1 MKRMILLI
9 FMTLFL
15 FAGCHSRETPQ
26 IDDYIWEMISI
37 QSIDEGGEIVAHGS
51 TATGVLETDVQKE
64 LICRAKNGILTL
76 TDKTADKTY
85 NGTYRLETTAPDSV
99 IYMVTIENSDGT
111 AVAAHTTY
119 ADGSREPTLII
130 ITDGYVLNFFAGS
143 ATS

>member
-1 MKRMILLI
+1 M
-9 FMTLFL
+9 
-15 FAGCHSRETPQ
+15 
-26 IDDYIWEMISI
+26 
-37 QSIDEGGEIVAHGS
+37 AHGS

-85 NGTYRLETTAPDSV
+85 TGTYRLETTTPDSV

-111 AVAAHTTY
+111 ATTY
-119 ADGSREPTLII
+119 DDGSREPTLII
-130 ITDGYVLNFFAGS
+130 ITDGYVLTFFAGS

>member
-1 MKRMILLI
+1 MKRMILFI

-15 FAGCHSRETPQ
+15 FAGCNSRETHQ

-76 TDKTADKTY
+76 TDKTADKT
-85 NGTYRLETTAPDSV
+85 
-99 IYMVTIENSDGT
+99 SDGT